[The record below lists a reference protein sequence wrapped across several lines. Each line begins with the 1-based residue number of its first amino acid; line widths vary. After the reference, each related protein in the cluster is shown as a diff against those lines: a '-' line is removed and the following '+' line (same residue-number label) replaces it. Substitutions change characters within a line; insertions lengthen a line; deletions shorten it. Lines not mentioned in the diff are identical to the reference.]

1 MSLAATYYAQ
11 PSSCKETGR
20 DLRKALP
27 VSEARGHPKLGTI
40 RGLAAPLDNRPEVCS
55 RGWGTPFLDARG
67 HGPAALCRMGSGEK
81 GRHGSSPGAGHTP
94 GKVSD

>member
-55 RGWGTPFLDARG
+55 RGWGTPFLDARVTARPHCAG
-67 HGPAALCRMGSGEK
+67 WGL
-81 GRHGSSPGAGHTP
+81 GRRGDTGLPQVLDTHQGR
-94 GKVSD
+94 